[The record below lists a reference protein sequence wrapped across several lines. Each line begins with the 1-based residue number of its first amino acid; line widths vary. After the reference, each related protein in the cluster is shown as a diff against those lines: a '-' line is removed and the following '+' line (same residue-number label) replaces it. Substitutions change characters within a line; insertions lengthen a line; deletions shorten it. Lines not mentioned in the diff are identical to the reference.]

1 MQTYGITRSES
12 LTISTGQSFSTAIS
26 VDTAS
31 TASTF
36 GGVLVSSA
44 DGASSVAADKILT
57 LLVRVDGGANAEVEA
72 DRDAISMAE
81 NFMVY
86 IVLDILVAVVCRR
99 RNNESAAVVFNKLL
113 VGCWWNIVIIWLAN
127 PSSYFCV
134 IEDILCPRVAT
145 KLFSSEPKYP

>member
-26 VDTAS
+26 VETAS
-31 TASTF
+31 TAEASTF
-36 GGVLVSSA
+36 GGGVLLVSSA

-99 RNNESAAVVFNKLL
+99 RNNESAAVVFSKLL

-134 IEDILCPRVAT
+134 IRFEMSCTTYGLTYII
-145 KLFSSEPKYP
+145 S